1 MPVRNQNWYDLQEG
15 RRYPLDDR
23 GTGVDDA
30 GELIRDN
37 ILVDCHIKFPAEYGN
52 YPYVS
57 GLTVTGAIVTAVI
70 SAAENEEGDNSKILC
85 AVSVPKPITLSRN
98 YAVTPIATGVA
109 GWVAFGSGCAENFS
123 GKYSTPKQTLIALR
137 NARPYRQM
145 PVQSLGKFGLPD
157 ALQDIINI
165 NAAAPVIA
173 EYADVE
179 IEGKQTKA
187 VVFSLRGQFDD
198 TEDQPLREFLGPCGA
213 RPESGTCPKEPIL
226 TINGIKPD
234 CAGNININV
243 GEGLSSYL
251 FENCGGLGI
260 SFGIGLSTFCPK
272 EQINPDCSRTGGGTI
287 GGADLC
293 ETSSSSA
300 RSSSSV
306 SALASSSTA
315 GQSSS
320 SGQPSSSSSTV
331 DNTPCL
337 SLPYCANLT
346 DAAAEALVSRFG
358 VFENAVVPAPD
369 GCAVASSSSTS
380 SDSSDSSAS
389 SSEPP
394 AAIIYPPRTVIQST
408 SVTGFNILTLKNCA
422 TDWAINQKIA
432 ATFRLTGG
440 PRRNGGVVVNYLTPN
455 QTGNNTTFMAAV
467 MDIEL
472 NQFRLLRY
480 NGTNI
485 VVEFAE
491 SFANSSFVYDT
502 SKWYTASITPTIL
515 NNNISLRCT
524 LGEFGATVPAITFEV
539 ATPNYG
545 FVAGSA
551 GIISNQAYT
560 YFSHVTIGV

>member
-23 GTGVDDA
+23 GTGVDDT
-30 GELIRDN
+30 GKLIRDN

-57 GLTVTGAIVTAVI
+57 GLTVTGAIVTVVI
-70 SAAENEEGDNSKILC
+70 SAAETEEGDNSKILC
-85 AVSVPKPITLSRN
+85 AISVPKPITLSRN

-123 GKYSTPKQTLIALR
+123 GKYSAPKQTLIALR

-165 NAAAPVIA
+165 NAAAPVVA
-173 EYADVE
+173 EYTAVE

-187 VVFSLRGQFDD
+187 VIFSLRGQFDD

-234 CAGNININV
+234 CSGNIDINV
-243 GEGLSSYL
+243 GEGLATYL

-272 EQINPDCSRTGGGTI
+272 EQINPDCSRTGGNPI

-293 ETSSSSA
+293 ETSSSSSSGI
-300 RSSSSV
+300 SSSSI
-306 SALASSSTA
+306 SAVASSSGA
-315 GQSSS
+315 NSSS
-320 SGQPSSSSSTV
+320 AQPSSSSSIA

-346 DAAAEALVSRFG
+346 DAAAEFLINRFG
-358 VFENAVVPAPD
+358 VFENAVIQAPD
-369 GCAVASSSSTS
+369 GCAVSSSSS
-380 SDSSDSSAS
+380 ASSDSSAS

-394 AAIIYPPRTVIQST
+394 AAIIYPSRTVIQST

-440 PRRNGGVVVNYLTPN
+440 PRRNGGVVVNYLTPA
-455 QTGNNTTFMAAV
+455 QTGNNTTFIAAV

-472 NQFRLLRY
+472 SQFRLLRY

-502 SKWYTASITPTIL
+502 SKWYTAAITPTIL
-515 NNNISLRCT
+515 NSNISLRCA
-524 LGEFGATVPAITFEV
+524 LSAFGATTPAITFEV